1 MVYSCSEKG
10 ARCIGL
16 LFSQLNPLNPDKI
29 ENYFDRLTG
38 LSAQIGVAG
47 RHFDVEGSFHLVE
60 VMDPL
65 NLTKGQ
71 AVLRQYIAHGEHY
84 SVEVPKKATLEGE
97 YQGKNIIWSCTSDDK
112 NVDDIL
118 PTPSGDDKLKF
129 EWSSIASS
137 YKVVA
142 DKPQDSN
149 TVRVI
154 YDTTRYMKKLPK
166 EAKLTPQ
173 VGNKTRFTEDIP
185 EGQVK
190 KSIRSNHHIR

>member
-1 MVYSCSEKG
+1 M
-10 ARCIGL
+10 
-16 LFSQLNPLNPDKI
+16 
-29 ENYFDRLTG
+29 
-38 LSAQIGVAG
+38 
-47 RHFDVEGSFHLVE
+47 
-60 VMDPL
+60 
-65 NLTKGQ
+65 
-71 AVLRQYIAHGEHY
+71 
-84 SVEVPKKATLEGE
+84 
-97 YQGKNIIWSCTSDDK
+97 
-112 NVDDIL
+112 
-118 PTPSGDDKLKF
+118 KF

-185 EGQVK
+185 EVRVK